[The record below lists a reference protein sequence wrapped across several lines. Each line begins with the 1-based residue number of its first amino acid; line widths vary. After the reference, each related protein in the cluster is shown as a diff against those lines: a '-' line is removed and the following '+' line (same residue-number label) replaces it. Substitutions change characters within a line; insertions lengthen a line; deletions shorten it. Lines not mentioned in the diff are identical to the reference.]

1 MNLAEKLAAV
11 CLGATLFLGTV
22 GCQSTHDTMRPDMD
36 KIEPGE
42 HGLQSADLRQ
52 MTSKMAPDL
61 LQIPEIVNNPYRI
74 TVVVKGAQNKTEDM
88 PGRNMDIFVARL
100 AGLLNSSQ
108 ARDRI
113 QFVEERATLE
123 NFQQQELGSNAPNFE
138 DQSRTG
144 QPAPSTRIPPQ
155 YALYATIRSMD
166 NGKTTYYLCQF
177 QLTDLRTGAIDW
189 QNQYETRTLN
199 AD

>member
-144 QPAPSTRIPPQ
+144 QPAPDARIKPQ

-199 AD
+199 